1 MLKCFN
7 CIYWNKSQI
16 LKTAK
21 ELERSLVKL
30 FIFSWLNSV
39 YTSLSYLFSHDWIL
53 FTLLSFIRFFVFHVQ
68 MLKRLFWFWKL
79 PGNEFYSLSLIKNAS
94 SINRRFSK
102 PRFEQMEIDMKNPRH
117 GFFSERTHLVVR
129 TRILPK
135 SDGFWEISGVF
146 WTRFLQLRPAKFR
159 LCKT

>member
-1 MLKCFN
+1 MIKQISCR
-7 CIYWNKSQI
+7 CWNVLIAYIETNRRFWKRQKSW
-16 LKTAK
+16 KDH
-21 ELERSLVKL
+21 
-30 FIFSWLNSV
+30 W
-39 YTSLSYLFSHDWIL
+39 LSYLFSHDWIL

-68 MLKRLFWFWKL
+68 MLRRLLWFWKL
-79 PGNEFYSLSLIKNAS
+79 PGDEFYSLSVIKNAFS
-94 SINRRFSK
+94 NNRRFSR
-102 PRFEQMEIDMKNPRH
+102 PCCEQMETDLKNPPH
-117 GFFSERTHLVVR
+117 GFFSERTHLVVL